1 MTLRPAR
8 RCRLRHHDRAPAP
21 LLPLLPPPAAFGSP
35 RRRLGSTAAADRAL
49 GADDGDG
56 ARIFLRA
63 LRSWGSSS
71 ESDSRTG
78 AARAATHRPRALRY
92 DDVETA
98 ARASLS
104 PVLTVTAR
112 RGGLAE
118 SRWCPGHLETD
129 RRRRVAGWAVVTARR
144 EIEGDGEGIGRVRRR
159 RGQLCIGAARLPPAE
174 RQRPL
179 AWAASHT

>member
-1 MTLRPAR
+1 MTPRPAR
-8 RCRLRHHDRAPAP
+8 RCRLRHHDRAPVP

-56 ARIFLRA
+56 ARIFLLA

-129 RRRRVAGWAVVTARR
+129 RR